1 MGLVSDG
8 RDIYCLDALRPGVWA
23 RGLQLVG
30 QRCYRRL
37 ITPRGAL
44 RGGEDEENFGLDLAG
59 FVGSN
64 DVATAQ
70 AMLPAMVRN
79 ELLKDPAI
87 DDVAVSAQRTELGG
101 GRVGWRL
108 TVDVVTTDGDVQLI
122 VGVDG
127 VTIDLIGLVTT

>member
-44 RGGEDEENFGLDLAG
+44 RGGEDEENFGLDLAE
-59 FVGSN
+59 FIGSS
-64 DVATAQ
+64 DGATVA
-70 AMLPAMVRN
+70 AMLPVMTRN
-79 ELLKDPAI
+79 ELLKDPAV
-87 DDVAVSAQRTELGG
+87 DDVTVSAQRTEIAK
-101 GRVGWRL
+101 RVTWRL
-108 TVDVVTTDGDVQLI
+108 TISVSTTDGDLTLI
-122 VGVDG
+122 VSVDG